1 MIKYFD
7 FLLFYVD
14 DFIKYCFILDMI
26 FRFKYFGLNLCVVI
40 VLENMF
46 VKLKYYLS
54 LKLDLGI
61 GIFICYIIWVVGI
74 EEVFVIIVFFIK
86 NVGIL
91 YYF

>member
-7 FLLFYVD
+7 ILLFYVD

-40 VLENMF
+40 VFENMF
-46 VKLKYYLS
+46 VKLKYYL
-54 LKLDLGI
+54 
-61 GIFICYIIWVVGI
+61 ICYIIWVVGI
-74 EEVFVIIVFFIK
+74 EEVFVIIVVFIK